1 MKFKDFIKDKIIEI
15 ILMLFSTMSIEII
28 LLAYQIQLIVRVYVV
43 ASIILSLLISML
55 IEYYSKKSYY
65 NNLLEK
71 LDELDQKY
79 LLSEVISKAN
89 FQDGNLFKEILEE
102 TGKSMLENVNKYK
115 YAQEDYK
122 EYIELWI
129 HEIKTPISA
138 SKLIIENNKNEVTK
152 NIEEELDKIENYTEQ
167 ALYYARSNTVEKD
180 YIITK
185 TNLKDIVNMSIIK
198 NKTTILNNK
207 FELNIHDL
215 EKQVYTDSKWVVFIL
230 NQVIQNSIKY
240 SKNENQSIEI
250 YAEEQKEKVTL
261 YIKDNGLGI
270 KKSELSRV
278 FEKGFTGENGR
289 IIGKKSTGIGLYLC
303 KKLCDKLQLAINI
316 NAEQNVGTEVT
327 IVFPK
332 GSFSHFEKQIA
343 IK

>member
-1 MKFKDFIKDKIIEI
+1 MKFKDFIKDKKIEI

-43 ASIILSLLISML
+43 ASTILSLLISML

-303 KKLCDKLQLAINI
+303 KKLCNKLQLAINI

-332 GSFSHFEKQIA
+332 GSFSHFEN
-343 IK
+343 

>member
-1 MKFKDFIKDKIIEI
+1 MKFKDFIKDKKIEI

-122 EYIELWI
+122 E
-129 HEIKTPISA
+129 
-138 SKLIIENNKNEVTK
+138 
-152 NIEEELDKIENYTEQ
+152 NYTEQ
-167 ALYYARSNTVEKD
+167 ALYHARSNTVEKD

-207 FELNIHDL
+207 VELNIHDL

-332 GSFSHFEKQIA
+332 GSFSHFEN
-343 IK
+343 

>member
-1 MKFKDFIKDKIIEI
+1 MKFKDFIKDKKIEI

-79 LLSEVISKAN
+79 LLTEVISKAN

-138 SKLIIENNKNEVTK
+138 SKLIIENNKNEITK

-215 EKQVYTDSKWVVFIL
+215 EKQVYTDSKWAVFIL

-240 SKNENQSIEI
+240 SQNENQSIEI

-332 GSFSHFEKQIA
+332 GSFSHFEN
-343 IK
+343 

>member
-1 MKFKDFIKDKIIEI
+1 MKFKDFIKDKKIEI

-71 LDELDQKY
+71 LDELDKKY

-138 SKLIIENNKNEVTK
+138 SKLIIENNKNEITK

-270 KKSELSRV
+270 KKSEHSRV

-332 GSFSHFEKQIA
+332 GSFSHFEN
-343 IK
+343 

>member
-1 MKFKDFIKDKIIEI
+1 MKFKDFIKDKKIEI
-15 ILMLFSTMSIEII
+15 IFMLFSTMSIEII

-198 NKTTILNNK
+198 NKTIILNNK
-207 FELNIHDL
+207 IELDIHDL

-240 SKNENQSIEI
+240 SKKENKLIEI

-270 KKSELSRV
+270 KKSELLRV
-278 FEKGFTGENGR
+278 FDKGFTGENGR

-332 GSFSHFEKQIA
+332 GSFSHFEN
-343 IK
+343 

>member
-1 MKFKDFIKDKIIEI
+1 MKFKDFIKDKKIEI

-43 ASIILSLLISML
+43 SSIILSLLISIL

-185 TNLKDIVNMSIIK
+185 TNLKDIINMSIIK
-198 NKTTILNNK
+198 NKTIILNNK
-207 FELNIHDL
+207 IELDIHDL

-240 SKNENQSIEI
+240 SKKENKLIEI

-332 GSFSHFEKQIA
+332 GSFSNFEN
-343 IK
+343 

>member
-1 MKFKDFIKDKIIEI
+1 MKFKDFIKDKKIEI

-303 KKLCDKLQLAINI
+303 KKLCNKLQLAINI

-332 GSFSHFEKQIA
+332 GSFSHFEN
-343 IK
+343 

>member
-1 MKFKDFIKDKIIEI
+1 MKFKDFIKDKKIEI

-71 LDELDQKY
+71 LDELDKKY

-138 SKLIIENNKNEVTK
+138 SKLIIENNKNEITK

-332 GSFSHFEKQIA
+332 GSFSNFEN
-343 IK
+343 

>member
-1 MKFKDFIKDKIIEI
+1 MKFKDFIKDKKIEI

-89 FQDGNLFKEILEE
+89 FQDGNLFKAILEE

-129 HEIKTPISA
+129 HEIKTPIAA
-138 SKLIIENNKNEVTK
+138 SKLIIENNKNEITK

-240 SKNENQSIEI
+240 SQNENQSIEI

-332 GSFSHFEKQIA
+332 GSFSHFEN
-343 IK
+343 

>member
-1 MKFKDFIKDKIIEI
+1 MKFKDFIKDKKIEI

-71 LDELDQKY
+71 LDELDKKY

-138 SKLIIENNKNEVTK
+138 SKLIIENNKNEITK

-332 GSFSHFEKQIA
+332 GSFSHFEK
-343 IK
+343 

>member
-1 MKFKDFIKDKIIEI
+1 MKFKDFIKDKKIEI

-138 SKLIIENNKNEVTK
+138 SKLIIENNKNEITK

-207 FELNIHDL
+207 VELNMHDL

-303 KKLCDKLQLAINI
+303 KKLCNKLQLAINI

-332 GSFSHFEKQIA
+332 GSFSHFEN
-343 IK
+343 

>member
-1 MKFKDFIKDKIIEI
+1 MKFKDFIKDKKIEI

-240 SKNENQSIEI
+240 SKKENKLIEI

-332 GSFSHFEKQIA
+332 GSFSHFEN
-343 IK
+343 

>member
-1 MKFKDFIKDKIIEI
+1 MKFKDFIKDKKIEI

-138 SKLIIENNKNEVTK
+138 SKLIIENNKNEITK

-240 SKNENQSIEI
+240 SQNENQSIEI

-316 NAEQNVGTEVT
+316 NAEQNIGTEVT

-332 GSFSHFEKQIA
+332 GSFSNFEN
-343 IK
+343 

>member
-1 MKFKDFIKDKIIEI
+1 MKFKDFIKDKKIEI

-138 SKLIIENNKNEVTK
+138 SKLIIENNKNEITK

-198 NKTTILNNK
+198 NKTIILNNK
-207 FELNIHDL
+207 IELDIHDL

-240 SKNENQSIEI
+240 SKKENKLIEI

-278 FEKGFTGENGR
+278 FEKGFTGKNGR

-332 GSFSHFEKQIA
+332 GSFSNFEN
-343 IK
+343 

>member
-1 MKFKDFIKDKIIEI
+1 MKFKDFIKDKKIEI

-240 SKNENQSIEI
+240 SKKENKLIEI

-332 GSFSHFEKQIA
+332 GTFSNFEN
-343 IK
+343 

>member
-1 MKFKDFIKDKIIEI
+1 MKFKDFIKDKKIEI

-180 YIITK
+180 YIVTK

-332 GSFSHFEKQIA
+332 GSFSNFEN
-343 IK
+343 

>member
-1 MKFKDFIKDKIIEI
+1 MKFKDFIKDKKIEI

-138 SKLIIENNKNEVTK
+138 SKLIIENNKNEITK

-185 TNLKDIVNMSIIK
+185 TNLKDMVNMSIIK

-240 SKNENQSIEI
+240 SKNKNQSIEI

-332 GSFSHFEKQIA
+332 GSFSHFEN
-343 IK
+343 

>member
-1 MKFKDFIKDKIIEI
+1 MKFKDFIKDKKIEI

-71 LDELDQKY
+71 LDELDKKY

-89 FQDGNLFKEILEE
+89 FQDGNLFKELLEE

-138 SKLIIENNKNEVTK
+138 SKLIIENNKNEITK

-332 GSFSHFEKQIA
+332 GSFSHFEN
-343 IK
+343 

>member
-1 MKFKDFIKDKIIEI
+1 MKFKDFIKDNKIEI
-15 ILMLFSTMSIEII
+15 ILMLFSTMSIEIV
-28 LLAYQIQLIVRVYVV
+28 LLAYQNQLIVRVYIV

-138 SKLIIENNKNEVTK
+138 SKLIIENNKNEITK

-261 YIKDNGLGI
+261 YIKDNGVGI

-332 GSFSHFEKQIA
+332 GSFSHFEN
-343 IK
+343 

>member
-1 MKFKDFIKDKIIEI
+1 MKFKDFIKDKKIEI
-15 ILMLFSTMSIEII
+15 ILMIFSTMSIEII

-71 LDELDQKY
+71 LDELDKKY

-138 SKLIIENNKNEVTK
+138 SKLIIENNKNEITK

-332 GSFSHFEKQIA
+332 GSFSHFEN
-343 IK
+343 

>member
-1 MKFKDFIKDKIIEI
+1 MKFKDFIKDKKIEI

-71 LDELDQKY
+71 LDELDKKY

-138 SKLIIENNKNEVTK
+138 SKLIIENNKNEITK

-240 SKNENQSIEI
+240 SQNENQSIEI

-332 GSFSHFEKQIA
+332 GSFSHFEK
-343 IK
+343 

>member
-1 MKFKDFIKDKIIEI
+1 MKFKDFIKDKKIEI

-138 SKLIIENNKNEVTK
+138 SKLIIENNKNEITK

-250 YAEEQKEKVTL
+250 YAEEQKGKVTL

-332 GSFSHFEKQIA
+332 GSFSHFEN
-343 IK
+343 

>member
-1 MKFKDFIKDKIIEI
+1 MKFKDFIKDKKIEI

-138 SKLIIENNKNEVTK
+138 SKLIIENNKNEITK

-332 GSFSHFEKQIA
+332 GSFSHFEK
-343 IK
+343 

>member
-1 MKFKDFIKDKIIEI
+1 MKFKDFIKDKKIEI

-89 FQDGNLFKEILEE
+89 FQEGNLFKEILEE

-138 SKLIIENNKNEVTK
+138 SKLIIENNKNEITK

-240 SKNENQSIEI
+240 SQNENQSIEI

-332 GSFSHFEKQIA
+332 GSFSNFEN
-343 IK
+343 

>member
-1 MKFKDFIKDKIIEI
+1 MKFKDFIKDKKIEI

-89 FQDGNLFKEILEE
+89 FQEGNLFKEILEE

-138 SKLIIENNKNEVTK
+138 SKLIIENNKNEITK

-332 GSFSHFEKQIA
+332 GSFAHFEN
-343 IK
+343 

>member
-1 MKFKDFIKDKIIEI
+1 MKFKDFIKDKKIEI

-138 SKLIIENNKNEVTK
+138 SKLIIENNKNEITK

-207 FELNIHDL
+207 VELNIHDL

-250 YAEEQKEKVTL
+250 YAEDQKEKVTL

-303 KKLCDKLQLAINI
+303 KKLCNKLQLAINI

-332 GSFSHFEKQIA
+332 GSFSHFEN
-343 IK
+343 

>member
-1 MKFKDFIKDKIIEI
+1 MKFKDFIKDKKIEI

-71 LDELDQKY
+71 LDELDKKY

-138 SKLIIENNKNEVTK
+138 SKLIIENNKNEITK

-250 YAEEQKEKVTL
+250 YAEEQKEKVL
-261 YIKDNGLGI
+261 SLIEQLEDIDDVQSVYFNMKD
-270 KKSELSRV
+270 
-278 FEKGFTGENGR
+278 
-289 IIGKKSTGIGLYLC
+289 
-303 KKLCDKLQLAINI
+303 
-316 NAEQNVGTEVT
+316 
-327 IVFPK
+327 
-332 GSFSHFEKQIA
+332 
-343 IK
+343 

>member
-1 MKFKDFIKDKIIEI
+1 MKFKDFIKDKKIEI

-43 ASIILSLLISML
+43 SSIILSLLISML

-115 YAQEDYK
+115 YAQEDCK

-185 TNLKDIVNMSIIK
+185 TNLKDIINMSIIK
-198 NKTTILNNK
+198 NKTIILNNK
-207 FELNIHDL
+207 IELDIHDL

-240 SKNENQSIEI
+240 SKKENKLIEI

-332 GSFSHFEKQIA
+332 GSFSHFEN
-343 IK
+343 

>member
-1 MKFKDFIKDKIIEI
+1 MKFKDFIKDKKIEI

-28 LLAYQIQLIVRVYVV
+28 LLAYQIQLIVRAYVV

-65 NNLLEK
+65 NNLLGK

-89 FQDGNLFKEILEE
+89 FQEGNLFKEILEE

-138 SKLIIENNKNEVTK
+138 SKLIIENNKNEITK

-207 FELNIHDL
+207 VELNIHDL

-332 GSFSHFEKQIA
+332 GSFSHFEN
-343 IK
+343 

>member
-1 MKFKDFIKDKIIEI
+1 MKFKDFIKDKKIEI

-138 SKLIIENNKNEVTK
+138 SKLIIENNKNEITK

-207 FELNIHDL
+207 FELIIHDL

-332 GSFSHFEKQIA
+332 GSFSHFEN
-343 IK
+343 